1 MKLFKFKS
9 WFLWKDSLILSMSVL
24 TIAETIFAVADFG
37 LETVF
42 LMEWYERFGV
52 IVLCF
57 LLLTIIIAYTK
68 AHIAN
73 LEIKLKIRSI
83 PIIIKEGDIFSETG
97 WRVIPFNEFFDTKVD
112 DVVIARNTLNG
123 QLIMNHIKDVDDLR
137 ISIKNTK
144 DTPHLHHITKSGRK
158 CYPLGKI
165 IPYQQYLLLAFTH
178 FEDNQ
183 AFLTHNDY
191 ERCLRTMWQEITRVY
206 ANKPIVLPLLGS
218 GITRFNDISEK
229 NNFHLLKC
237 LLCTLKTSLVQ
248 INQPIT
254 IVLTRQTLDD
264 INLYDIKKLF

>member
-1 MKLFKFKS
+1 MKCFKFKS
-9 WFLWKDSLILSMSVL
+9 WFLWKDSLILSMSIL
-24 TIAETIFAVADFG
+24 TVVETVFAVVDFG
-37 LETVF
+37 LKNVCS
-42 LMEWYERFGV
+42 MEWYERFGI

-57 LLLTIIIAYTK
+57 TLLTTIIAYAK
-68 AHIAN
+68 ANKAN
-73 LEIKLKIRSI
+73 VEISLKIRGI
-83 PIIIKEGDIFSETG
+83 PIIIKEGDIFSEVG

-112 DVVIARNTLNG
+112 DVVIASNTLNG
-123 QLIMNHIKDVDDLR
+123 QLIMNHINDIDDLR
-137 ISIKNTK
+137 NSIKNAK
-144 DTPHLHHITKSGRK
+144 DTRHLHHTIKGGRK
-158 CYPLGKI
+158 CYPLGRI

-191 ERCLRTMWQEITRVY
+191 EKCLRTMWKEIARVY
-206 ANKPIVLPLLGS
+206 ANKPIVLPLMGS

-229 NNFHLLKC
+229 NNFHLLRC